1 MNLYLLQRLFSEGKE
16 KNMKI
21 ILASQSPRRR
31 DLLEQIGLDF
41 AVLVSEVE
49 ERITEKDP
57 EAAVCQLA
65 LQKAKAVAEQQEP
78 GTLVIGADT
87 VVVSEGRIMGKP
99 KNGEE
104 ARRMLR
110 QLQGSTHS
118 VFTGTALICTGE
130 IQDETEVFARET
142 KVSMYPMTEE
152 EIAWYISTGEPMDK
166 AGAYGIQGICA
177 RFIEK
182 IEGDYNNVVGLP
194 VGEIYQRIKMKSL

>member
-1 MNLYLLQRLFSEGKE
+1 M
-16 KNMKI
+16 
-21 ILASQSPRRR
+21 
-31 DLLEQIGLDF
+31 
-41 AVLVSEVE
+41 
-49 ERITEKDP
+49 
-57 EAAVCQLA
+57 
-65 LQKAKAVAEQQEP
+65 
-78 GTLVIGADT
+78 IGADT

>member
-31 DLLEQIGLDF
+31 ELLEQIGLDF

-130 IQDETEVFARET
+130 TQDETEVFARET
-142 KVSMYPMTEE
+142 KVSMYSMTEE
-152 EIAWYISTGEPMDK
+152 EVAWYISTGEPMDK